1 MLASSLVTSGPSA
14 QWTADFEVTPAAAAQ
29 VIGHQFPELRD
40 HDVTLLAT
48 GWDNNAFAVGS
59 RWLFRFPR
67 REVAL
72 PGVRREIALL
82 PLLASRLPLPIPDP
96 CFIGQ
101 PSPAYPWPFFG
112 ARLLPGSELADSD
125 LSSGEV
131 LRTAASLGRF
141 LRELHDPGLVPD
153 VRHADLPID
162 PMGRADPRLRA
173 SRARQALDRL
183 ARHGSWEPDAVVLE
197 LLDLA
202 SAAPARPP
210 ADGAAEL
217 VVSHGDL
224 HIRHVLVSRAGQ
236 VSGVIDWGDLSLG
249 DPAVDL
255 SIAYFG
261 FCGHARAEL
270 LSAYGRAVGAHR
282 ELAARTLA
290 VWLAASLAEYA
301 ADEGRDVL
309 LAKCLAGLKN
319 AAAA

>member
-1 MLASSLVTSGPSA
+1 MTSGPSA
-14 QWTADFEVTPAAAAQ
+14 QWTADFDVTPDAAAQ
-29 VIGHQFPELRD
+29 VIGRQFPELRG

-82 PLLASRLPLPIPDP
+82 PLLASRLPLPIPAP
-96 CFIGQ
+96 YFLGQ
-101 PSPAYPWPFFG
+101 PSAPFPWPFFG
-112 ARLLPGSELADSD
+112 ARLLPGRELADSD
-125 LSSGEV
+125 LSSGEL

-153 VRHADLPID
+153 VGPADLPID
-162 PMGRADPRLRA
+162 PMGRANPPLRA

-183 ARHGSWEPDAVVLE
+183 ARHGFWEPDPAVLE

-202 SAAPARPP
+202 TAAPPRPP
-210 ADGAAEL
+210 DGSAGEL
-217 VVSHGDL
+217 VVLHGDL
-224 HIRHVLVSRAGQ
+224 HIRHVLVGRAGE
-236 VSGVIDWGDLSLG
+236 VTGVIDWGDLSLG

-261 FCGHARAEL
+261 FSGHARAKL
-270 LSAYGRAVGAHR
+270 LSAYGTAVGAHR

-290 VWLAASLAEYA
+290 VSLAASLAEYA